1 MDEQQ
6 NIPPDTALDQ
16 LQARHENAGDQDIDP
31 IDIALLFNKV
41 GSELTSI
48 DKQSLG
54 DNQRRA
60 MQLDQQAVFSG
71 VNMGTNSPKPPAP
84 PLRATATPATRA
96 VSRKA
101 PPPELPPKPISAAID
116 KSLDEKFTALEKKIS
131 RLEST
136 NRAYQKMKKMKHGT
150 TYTVSSNSMKGEIKD
165 ADVLLEYVLCE
176 ISKGVKSI
184 TIKIS
189 E

>member
-1 MDEQQ
+1 MGEQQ
-6 NIPPDTALDQ
+6 DTPPEVGLDQ
-16 LQARHENAGDQDIDP
+16 LQARHETGDPDIDP
-31 IDIALLFNKV
+31 IDVALLFNRV

-60 MQLDQQAVFSG
+60 MQLDQQAVFNG
-71 VNMGTNSPKPPAP
+71 IDIGTSSPKAPTPPPIAAAAP
-84 PLRATATPATRA
+84 ASR
-96 VSRKA
+96 VSPRKR
-101 PPPELPPKPISAAID
+101 PPPELPPIPVAID
-116 KSLDEKFTALEKKIS
+116 KSLDDKFSALEKKIS

-184 TIKIS
+184 TIKIA